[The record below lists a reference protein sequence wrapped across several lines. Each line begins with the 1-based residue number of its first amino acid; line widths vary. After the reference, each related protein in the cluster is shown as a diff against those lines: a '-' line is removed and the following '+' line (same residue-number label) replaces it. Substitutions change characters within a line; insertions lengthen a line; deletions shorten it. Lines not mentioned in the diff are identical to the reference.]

1 MANKKTASK
10 KAKKDT
16 KKVKNAEANVDVKD
30 LFLAEAKSSAFT
42 EETISELDGI
52 KVESPYKKKE
62 VEEPVDTPTDE
73 VEVSD
78 AVIDATDIPTDE
90 LVDIIMTSA
99 QDDVVKIVDEE
110 NETVEEKTVGELL
123 EEVIEQ
129 PEKEEV
135 INVPFVQIVGEE
147 TNDANE
153 GVATYA
159 TTYSTE
165 DIKEEVKNETPQPKK
180 DTIKPKKRSTSREVY
195 GYHWMGMIF
204 DE

>member
-42 EETISELDGI
+42 EETISELDEI

-73 VEVSD
+73 AEVSD

-90 LVDIIMTSA
+90 LADIIMTSA

-123 EEVIEQ
+123 EEVNEQ

-135 INVPFVQIVGEE
+135 INVPFVQIVDEE
-147 TNDANE
+147 KNDANE
-153 GVATYA
+153 GVVTYA

-180 DTIKPKKRSTSREVY
+180 STIKSKKRSTSKEVY

>member
-1 MANKKTASK
+1 M
-10 KAKKDT
+10 
-16 KKVKNAEANVDVKD
+16 
-30 LFLAEAKSSAFT
+30 
-42 EETISELDGI
+42 
-52 KVESPYKKKE
+52 
-62 VEEPVDTPTDE
+62 EEPVDTPTDE
-73 VEVSD
+73 AEVSD

-90 LVDIIMTSA
+90 LADIIMTSA

-123 EEVIEQ
+123 EEVNEQ

-135 INVPFVQIVGEE
+135 INVPFVQIVDEE
-147 TNDANE
+147 KNDANE
-153 GVATYA
+153 GVVTYA

-180 DTIKPKKRSTSREVY
+180 STIKSKKRSTSKEVY

>member
-16 KKVKNAEANVDVKD
+16 KEVKNAEANVDVKD

-42 EETISELDGI
+42 EETISELDEI

-73 VEVSD
+73 AEVSD

-90 LVDIIMTSA
+90 LADIIMTSA

-123 EEVIEQ
+123 EEVNEQ

-135 INVPFVQIVGEE
+135 INVPFVQIVDEE
-147 TNDANE
+147 KNDANE
-153 GVATYA
+153 GVVTYA

-180 DTIKPKKRSTSREVY
+180 STIKSKKRSTSKEVY